1 MKVEKDYEEF
11 LELLNAHEVKYCV
24 VGAFALAFHARPRYT
39 KDLDV
44 FIEPASDNAGKI
56 IRVIKEFG
64 FESINLTEKD
74 FEKVDQII
82 QLGYEPV
89 RIDLL
94 TSISGCDF
102 KEVWD
107 NKVISKYGN
116 VEVNFIGKVE
126 LLKNKRAS
134 GRKQDLAD
142 IDTIEE

>member
-64 FESINLTEKD
+64 FEGINLTEKD